1 MMIRPLSR
9 STGHDRRNPRR
20 ATRGFTL
27 VELLVI
33 LALIGLL
40 ATLAVGSYQTY
51 IPRLELRSAMNG
63 TAQVIGRAR
72 LMAIQRSITTVVVP
86 DFEERTVYAYGE
98 INGNPADP
106 LDPDGR
112 YLVFDPVPGS
122 PGHVLGA
129 GESLTYDTDFLISR
143 VQLPG
148 APEVGVDFAG
158 PVGGVQGADSV
169 IGLTAVPGAAAG
181 EPGVLVFLPSGKVLD
196 TGAIRLVD
204 SRRVNY
210 LEASVPSIAGRVS
223 LRKYVLAAD
232 SPTGVADFFAEG
244 NLTKADGT
252 VGRNVWVWY

>member
-1 MMIRPLSR
+1 MKR
-9 STGHDRRNPRR
+9 HRRKDPWRGS
-20 ATRGFTL
+20 APAGAAGFTL

-33 LALIGLL
+33 LFLIGLL
-40 ATLAVGSYQTY
+40 ATLAVGAYRTY
-51 IPRLELRSAMNG
+51 IPRLELRSAMEG

-86 DFEERTVYAYGE
+86 DFEERTVYAFGE
-98 INGNPADP
+98 INGHPANP
-106 LDPDGR
+106 LDPGGR

-122 PGHVLGA
+122 PGYVLGA
-129 GESLTYDTDFLISR
+129 EASRTYDTDFVISIVR
-143 VQLPG
+143 LPG
-148 APEVGVDFAG
+148 SPELGVNFAG
-158 PVGGVQGADSV
+158 PVDGIQGADSV
-169 IGLTAVPGAAAG
+169 IGLTSVPGAG
-181 EPGVLVFLPSGKVLD
+181 VDEPGVLVFTPSGKVLD

-210 LEASVPSIAGRVS
+210 LEASIPSIAGRVA